1 MPTQRMR
8 KSLRGLILR
17 RIIGRISR
25 RVRLYTQTPTGRARG
40 ARRVFGAQR
49 SVYVRHLDCGSC
61 NGCEVELS
69 ALENPVYDFGHLGF
83 EFKASPRHADIL
95 VLTGPYTRNLDEA
108 ARRTFAAMPS
118 PQRIV
123 AIGDC
128 AVAPDDPGR
137 CVYVGSYALTQR
149 PSEIENAI
157 VERVEGCPP
166 TPEQIIEKLI
176 KVQDLTRQ
184 DGLRSALTKAVQK
197 YAQRIPWRKRTTSS
211 Q

>member
-17 RIIGRISR
+17 HSIGQISH
-25 RVRLYTQTPTGRARG
+25 RVRLYTQTPHGRAHG
-40 ARRVFGAQR
+40 ALRVFGAQR

-108 ARRTFAAMPS
+108 ARRTFAAMPT
-118 PQRIV
+118 PRRIV

-128 AVAPDDPGR
+128 AVAPGA
-137 CVYVGSYALTQR
+137 CIYAGSYALAQR
-149 PSEIENAI
+149 PREIEDAI
-157 VERVEGCPP
+157 VEEVAGCPP
-166 TPEQIIEKLI
+166 TPKQILEGLMEAQAII
-176 KVQDLTRQ
+176 TRE
-184 DGLRSALTKAVQK
+184 DGLRNRLTNLVHVC
-197 YAQRIPWRKRTTSS
+197 AQRVSRRKKTSS
-211 Q
+211 SQ